1 LGNGKADVMKTS
13 RRKIILYSLNP
24 LIGKDFATGVAEA
37 SFTGVR
43 NDNILIRMLWASILM
58 IT

>member
-1 LGNGKADVMKTS
+1 MMKTG
-13 RRKIILYSLNP
+13 RRKIILYSFNP